1 MLDWIFEG
9 IVTWI
14 SSVVS
19 DMMDAV
25 SGLFLQALGTDMTAM
40 EEYFP
45 FVSKAFTVM
54 QYTAWALLFLITV
67 WQLFRVFGGPVTE
80 AENPWVLLGRSA
92 LFAFLIGY
100 AKPIFLLTLKI
111 ATAPYTA
118 LMDIQMT
125 AEDFTFAGIEQAL
138 QNGLTSLIATIS
150 VVGLLLLTILE
161 IALGWNYFKLLL
173 ETVERYIVVGV
184 LCYTSPLAFSMGAS
198 KATTP
203 VFRSWCR
210 MVGSQLLLLVM
221 NVWFLRGFSTSV
233 GQYIGTGGALSNG
246 NGNVFLWL
254 FCAVAFLKTAQ
265 KFDSYLAAMGLN
277 VAQTGSGM
285 GMELLMAARVITG
298 VAGGARSAGSVFRGG
313 SVATGTG
320 AAATGFAAGFANRFK
335 GNSYVR
341 DAVVDGGTRMGAGG
355 TIGFVGRAFGGMAAR
370 NGATLTGESISSV
383 ASRTPNVSG
392 SIGGDIANR
401 SLGNYMPHMKGMN
414 LSDTQIT
421 GGHISTKAIG
431 ADGKETA
438 VEMFNASQFE
448 KPDGPHAVVNAS
460 DGSQWYQMASGSG
473 AGAFYDAPVFSGSSA
488 EAAQVAAVFPDADG
502 ATLRTVG
509 DGVIEA
515 SSDGGVSRWYNSAY
529 YDEPDAPH
537 STIQASNGV
546 EWYAMQQHAETPPFE
561 AGDAADGY
569 NRAQFQ
575 SFMPGYEQPVT
586 SVDGSGRMDGHFEV
600 RHENGSGTMFY
611 DTAQY
616 APPRG
621 DYQVYEDVHGSQW
634 YAVHGEAAVE
644 RKPVYE
650 NGKPVYM
657 FTSFEMSD
665 DTGVLLGINRH
676 NNSLCIVDLFDTK
689 KNKNANLNLLGTSGA
704 GKTFTMQ
711 LLALRMRMRGIQCYI
726 IAPIKGHEFRRACN
740 RIGGQFIK
748 IAPGSPHCINIMEI
762 RHTISPEMELIDE
775 LDYSE
780 MDSLL
785 AQKIQQLMIFF
796 SLLIP
801 NMTNEEEQM
810 LDEALIRTYGKFG
823 ITHDNDSV
831 YEDRNAVP
839 PKMKTM
845 PILGDLH
852 EELQKNE
859 MTKRIAVIVSRFV
872 TGSAQSFNQQTN
884 VDLSNKYIVLDLS
897 ELKGKLLP
905 VGMMIALDYVWDK
918 IKSDRT
924 KKKAIMIDEIWQ
936 LIGAGSNRMAAEFC
950 LEIFKV
956 IRGFGGAAIS
966 ATQDLSD
973 FFGLEDGRYGRAII
987 NNSKNK
993 IILNLEPDEAE
1004 FVRDTLKLTKTEIR
1018 SITRFER
1025 GEALICSN
1033 NSKVPV
1039 IIKASKEEQEMITT
1053 DRAELEAILKE
1064 RQREVN

>member
-1 MLDWIFEG
+1 MTKDSSAKRKTGKRKPEKLSFTQDFIPIKNLEHG
-9 IVTWI
+9 IIET
-14 SSVVS
+14 
-19 DMMDAV
+19 
-25 SGLFLQALGTDMTAM
+25 T
-40 EEYFP
+40 
-45 FVSKAFTVM
+45 
-54 QYTAWALLFLITV
+54 
-67 WQLFRVFGGPVTE
+67 GG
-80 AENPWVLLGRSA
+80 RY
-92 LFAFLIGY
+92 I
-100 AKPIFLLTLKI
+100 K
-111 ATAPYTA
+111 
-118 LMDIQMT
+118 
-125 AEDFTFAGIEQAL
+125 
-138 QNGLTSLIATIS
+138 
-150 VVGLLLLTILE
+150 ILE
-161 IALGWNYFKLLL
+161 IEPINFMLRSEEEQYEIICSFASWLKISPVHLQFKSITRKADSDKHIAMLRKEMATEESEQCKKLS
-173 ETVERYIVVGV
+173 EGYIR
-184 LCYTSPLAFSMGAS
+184 LI
-198 KATTP
+198 KD
-203 VFRSWCR
+203 
-210 MVGSQLLLLVM
+210 VGSREALTRRFFLIFRYEELRRNENSDYGQICSTLLTAEQNARAYFMQCGNNILQPKDPDEATAEILYMFFNRRSCVEEPFHSRVDRIVLDTM
-221 NVWFLRGFSTSV
+221 AAKNKVIGIDPIPHIRMAHFIAPRGIDLTHRNYIIMDGLYYSFL
-233 GQYIGTGGALSNG
+233 YIKG
-246 NGNVFLWL
+246 NGYPNKVRAGWMSSLINAGEGIDVDVFLKRENRS
-254 FCAVAFLKTAQ
+254 KTID
-265 KFDSYLAAMGLN
+265 K
-277 VAQTGSGM
+277 VAQRIRLNRTKLKSM
-285 GMELLMAARVITG
+285 QDTSTDYEEL
-298 VAGGARSAGSVFRGG
+298 AGSIQ
-313 SVATGTG
+313 
-320 AAATGFAAGFANRFK
+320 AGYFIK
-335 GNSYVR
+335 QG
-341 DAVVDGGTRMGAGG
+341 
-355 TIGFVGRAFGGMAAR
+355 
-370 NGATLTGESISSV
+370 
-383 ASRTPNVSG
+383 
-392 SIGGDIANR
+392 IANYNED
-401 SLGNYMPHMKGMN
+401 LFYMSVFVTVSARTYEELMWRKQQMTDM
-414 LSDTQIT
+414 LKSMDMYVSDCSFQQ
-421 GGHISTKAIG
+421 
-431 ADGKETA
+431 E
-438 VEMFNASQFE
+438 
-448 KPDGPHAVVNAS
+448 
-460 DGSQWYQMASGSG
+460 
-473 AGAFYDAPVFSGSSA
+473 DA
-488 EAAQVAAVFPDADG
+488 
-502 ATLRTVG
+502 LRTVMPFLQISPKLEKKSKRNVLTSG
-509 DGVIEA
+509 AA
-515 SSDGGVSRWYNSAY
+515 S
-529 YDEPDAPH
+529 
-537 STIQASNGV
+537 T
-546 EWYAMQQHAETPPFE
+546 
-561 AGDAADGY
+561 
-569 NRAQFQ
+569 
-575 SFMPGYEQPVT
+575 
-586 SVDGSGRMDGHFEV
+586 
-600 RHENGSGTMFY
+600 
-611 DTAQY
+611 
-616 APPRG
+616 
-621 DYQVYEDVHGSQW
+621 
-634 YAVHGEAAVE
+634 
-644 RKPVYE
+644 
-650 NGKPVYM
+650 YM

-801 NMTNEEEQM
+801 DMTNEEEQM

-831 YEDRNAVP
+831 YADRNAVS

-1064 RQREVN
+1064 RQQEAD

>member
-1 MLDWIFEG
+1 MTKDSSAKRKTGKRKPEKLSFTQDFIPIKNLEHG
-9 IVTWI
+9 IIET
-14 SSVVS
+14 
-19 DMMDAV
+19 
-25 SGLFLQALGTDMTAM
+25 TD
-40 EEYFP
+40 
-45 FVSKAFTVM
+45 
-54 QYTAWALLFLITV
+54 
-67 WQLFRVFGGPVTE
+67 
-80 AENPWVLLGRSA
+80 GRY
-92 LFAFLIGY
+92 I
-100 AKPIFLLTLKI
+100 K
-111 ATAPYTA
+111 
-118 LMDIQMT
+118 
-125 AEDFTFAGIEQAL
+125 
-138 QNGLTSLIATIS
+138 
-150 VVGLLLLTILE
+150 ILE
-161 IALGWNYFKLLL
+161 IEPINFMLRSEEEQYEIICSFASWLKISPVHLQFKSITRKADSDKHIAMLRKEMATEESEQCKKLS
-173 ETVERYIVVGV
+173 EGYIR
-184 LCYTSPLAFSMGAS
+184 LI
-198 KATTP
+198 KD
-203 VFRSWCR
+203 
-210 MVGSQLLLLVM
+210 VGSREALTRRFFLIFRYEELRRNENSDYGQICSTLLTAEQNARAYFMQCGNNILQPKDPDEATAEILYMFFNRRSCVEEPFHSRVDRIVLDTM
-221 NVWFLRGFSTSV
+221 AAKNKVIGIDPVPHIRMAHFIAPRGIDLTHRNYIIMDGLYYSFLYIKGNGYPNKVRAGWMSSLINAGEGIDVDVFLRRENRS
-233 GQYIGTGGALSNG
+233 
-246 NGNVFLWL
+246 
-254 FCAVAFLKTAQ
+254 KTID
-265 KFDSYLAAMGLN
+265 K
-277 VAQTGSGM
+277 VAQRIRLNRTKLKSM
-285 GMELLMAARVITG
+285 QDTSTDYEEL
-298 VAGGARSAGSVFRGG
+298 AGSIQ
-313 SVATGTG
+313 
-320 AAATGFAAGFANRFK
+320 AGYFIK
-335 GNSYVR
+335 QG
-341 DAVVDGGTRMGAGG
+341 
-355 TIGFVGRAFGGMAAR
+355 
-370 NGATLTGESISSV
+370 
-383 ASRTPNVSG
+383 
-392 SIGGDIANR
+392 IANYNED
-401 SLGNYMPHMKGMN
+401 LFYMSVFVTVSARTYEELMWRKQQMTDM
-414 LSDTQIT
+414 LKSMDMYVSDCSFQQ
-421 GGHISTKAIG
+421 
-431 ADGKETA
+431 E
-438 VEMFNASQFE
+438 
-448 KPDGPHAVVNAS
+448 
-460 DGSQWYQMASGSG
+460 
-473 AGAFYDAPVFSGSSA
+473 DA
-488 EAAQVAAVFPDADG
+488 
-502 ATLRTVG
+502 LRTVMPFLQMSPKLEKKSKRNVLTSG
-509 DGVIEA
+509 AA
-515 SSDGGVSRWYNSAY
+515 S
-529 YDEPDAPH
+529 
-537 STIQASNGV
+537 T
-546 EWYAMQQHAETPPFE
+546 
-561 AGDAADGY
+561 
-569 NRAQFQ
+569 
-575 SFMPGYEQPVT
+575 
-586 SVDGSGRMDGHFEV
+586 
-600 RHENGSGTMFY
+600 
-611 DTAQY
+611 
-616 APPRG
+616 
-621 DYQVYEDVHGSQW
+621 
-634 YAVHGEAAVE
+634 
-644 RKPVYE
+644 
-650 NGKPVYM
+650 YM

-801 NMTNEEEQM
+801 DMTNEEEQM

-831 YEDRNAVP
+831 YADRNTVP

-1064 RQREVN
+1064 RQQEAD

>member
-1 MLDWIFEG
+1 MTKDSSAKRKAGKRKPEKLSFTQDFIPIKNLEHG
-9 IVTWI
+9 IIET
-14 SSVVS
+14 
-19 DMMDAV
+19 
-25 SGLFLQALGTDMTAM
+25 TD
-40 EEYFP
+40 
-45 FVSKAFTVM
+45 
-54 QYTAWALLFLITV
+54 
-67 WQLFRVFGGPVTE
+67 
-80 AENPWVLLGRSA
+80 GRY
-92 LFAFLIGY
+92 I
-100 AKPIFLLTLKI
+100 K
-111 ATAPYTA
+111 
-118 LMDIQMT
+118 
-125 AEDFTFAGIEQAL
+125 
-138 QNGLTSLIATIS
+138 
-150 VVGLLLLTILE
+150 ILE
-161 IALGWNYFKLLL
+161 IEPINFMLRSEEEQYEMICSFASWLKISPVHLQFKSITRKADSDKHIAMLRK
-173 ETVERYIVVGV
+173 ETETEESEQCKKLSEGYIR
-184 LCYTSPLAFSMGAS
+184 LI
-198 KATTP
+198 KD
-203 VFRSWCR
+203 
-210 MVGSQLLLLVM
+210 VGSREALTRRFFLIFRYEELRRNENSDYGQICSTLLTAEQNARAYFMQCGNNILQPKDPDEATAEILYMFFNRRSCVEEPFHSRVDRIVLDTM
-221 NVWFLRGFSTSV
+221 AAKNKVIGIDPIPHIRMAHFIAPRGIDLTHRNYIIMDGLYYSFLYIKGNGYPNKVRAGWMSSLINAGEGIDVDVFLRRENRS
-233 GQYIGTGGALSNG
+233 
-246 NGNVFLWL
+246 
-254 FCAVAFLKTAQ
+254 KTID
-265 KFDSYLAAMGLN
+265 K
-277 VAQTGSGM
+277 VAQRIRLNRTKLKSM
-285 GMELLMAARVITG
+285 QDTSTDYEEL
-298 VAGGARSAGSVFRGG
+298 AGSIQ
-313 SVATGTG
+313 
-320 AAATGFAAGFANRFK
+320 AGYFIK
-335 GNSYVR
+335 QG
-341 DAVVDGGTRMGAGG
+341 
-355 TIGFVGRAFGGMAAR
+355 
-370 NGATLTGESISSV
+370 
-383 ASRTPNVSG
+383 
-392 SIGGDIANR
+392 IANYNED
-401 SLGNYMPHMKGMN
+401 LFYMSVFVTVSARTYEELMWRKQQMTDM
-414 LSDTQIT
+414 LKSMDMYVSDCSFQQ
-421 GGHISTKAIG
+421 
-431 ADGKETA
+431 E
-438 VEMFNASQFE
+438 
-448 KPDGPHAVVNAS
+448 
-460 DGSQWYQMASGSG
+460 
-473 AGAFYDAPVFSGSSA
+473 DA
-488 EAAQVAAVFPDADG
+488 
-502 ATLRTVG
+502 LRTVMPFLQISPKLEKKSKRNVLTSG
-509 DGVIEA
+509 AA
-515 SSDGGVSRWYNSAY
+515 S
-529 YDEPDAPH
+529 
-537 STIQASNGV
+537 T
-546 EWYAMQQHAETPPFE
+546 
-561 AGDAADGY
+561 
-569 NRAQFQ
+569 
-575 SFMPGYEQPVT
+575 
-586 SVDGSGRMDGHFEV
+586 
-600 RHENGSGTMFY
+600 
-611 DTAQY
+611 
-616 APPRG
+616 
-621 DYQVYEDVHGSQW
+621 
-634 YAVHGEAAVE
+634 
-644 RKPVYE
+644 
-650 NGKPVYM
+650 YM

-801 NMTNEEEQM
+801 DMTNEEEQM

-950 LEIFKV
+950 LEIFKI

-1064 RQREVN
+1064 RQHEAD

>member
-1 MLDWIFEG
+1 MTKDSSAKRKAGKRKPEKLSFTQDFIPIKNLEHG
-9 IVTWI
+9 IIET
-14 SSVVS
+14 
-19 DMMDAV
+19 
-25 SGLFLQALGTDMTAM
+25 TD
-40 EEYFP
+40 
-45 FVSKAFTVM
+45 
-54 QYTAWALLFLITV
+54 
-67 WQLFRVFGGPVTE
+67 
-80 AENPWVLLGRSA
+80 GRY
-92 LFAFLIGY
+92 I
-100 AKPIFLLTLKI
+100 K
-111 ATAPYTA
+111 
-118 LMDIQMT
+118 
-125 AEDFTFAGIEQAL
+125 
-138 QNGLTSLIATIS
+138 
-150 VVGLLLLTILE
+150 ILE
-161 IALGWNYFKLLL
+161 IEPINFMLRSEEEQYEIICSFASWLKISPVHLQFKSITRKADSDKHIAMLRKETETEESEQCKKLSEGYIRLIKDVGSREALTRRFFL
-173 ETVERYIVVGV
+173 
-184 LCYTSPLAFSMGAS
+184 
-198 KATTP
+198 
-203 VFRSWCR
+203 VFRYEELRRNENSDYGQICSTLLTAEQNARAYFMQCGNNILQPKDPDEATAEILYMFFNRRSCVEEPFHSRVDRIVLDTMAAKNKVIGIDPVPHIR
-210 MVGSQLLLLVM
+210 MAHFIAPRGIDLTHRNYIIMDGLYYSFLYIKGNGYPNKVRAGWMSSLINAGEGIDVD
-221 NVWFLRGFSTSV
+221 VFLRRENRS
-233 GQYIGTGGALSNG
+233 
-246 NGNVFLWL
+246 
-254 FCAVAFLKTAQ
+254 KTID
-265 KFDSYLAAMGLN
+265 K
-277 VAQTGSGM
+277 VAQRIRLNRTKLKSM
-285 GMELLMAARVITG
+285 QDTSTDYEEL
-298 VAGGARSAGSVFRGG
+298 AGSIQ
-313 SVATGTG
+313 
-320 AAATGFAAGFANRFK
+320 AGYFIK
-335 GNSYVR
+335 QG
-341 DAVVDGGTRMGAGG
+341 
-355 TIGFVGRAFGGMAAR
+355 
-370 NGATLTGESISSV
+370 
-383 ASRTPNVSG
+383 
-392 SIGGDIANR
+392 IANYNED
-401 SLGNYMPHMKGMN
+401 LFYMSVFVTVSARTYEELMWRKQQMTDM
-414 LSDTQIT
+414 LKSMDMYVSDCSFQQ
-421 GGHISTKAIG
+421 
-431 ADGKETA
+431 E
-438 VEMFNASQFE
+438 
-448 KPDGPHAVVNAS
+448 
-460 DGSQWYQMASGSG
+460 
-473 AGAFYDAPVFSGSSA
+473 DA
-488 EAAQVAAVFPDADG
+488 
-502 ATLRTVG
+502 LRTVMPFLQISPKLEKKSKRNVLTSG
-509 DGVIEA
+509 AA
-515 SSDGGVSRWYNSAY
+515 S
-529 YDEPDAPH
+529 
-537 STIQASNGV
+537 T
-546 EWYAMQQHAETPPFE
+546 
-561 AGDAADGY
+561 
-569 NRAQFQ
+569 
-575 SFMPGYEQPVT
+575 
-586 SVDGSGRMDGHFEV
+586 
-600 RHENGSGTMFY
+600 
-611 DTAQY
+611 
-616 APPRG
+616 
-621 DYQVYEDVHGSQW
+621 
-634 YAVHGEAAVE
+634 
-644 RKPVYE
+644 
-650 NGKPVYM
+650 YM

-740 RIGGQFIK
+740 RIGGQFVK

-801 NMTNEEEQM
+801 DMTNEEEQM

-823 ITHDNDSV
+823 ITHDNDSA

-1064 RQREVN
+1064 RQQEAN

>member
-1 MLDWIFEG
+1 MTKDSSAKRKAGKRKPEKLSFTQDFIPIKNLEHG
-9 IVTWI
+9 IIET
-14 SSVVS
+14 
-19 DMMDAV
+19 
-25 SGLFLQALGTDMTAM
+25 TD
-40 EEYFP
+40 
-45 FVSKAFTVM
+45 
-54 QYTAWALLFLITV
+54 
-67 WQLFRVFGGPVTE
+67 
-80 AENPWVLLGRSA
+80 GRY
-92 LFAFLIGY
+92 I
-100 AKPIFLLTLKI
+100 K
-111 ATAPYTA
+111 
-118 LMDIQMT
+118 
-125 AEDFTFAGIEQAL
+125 
-138 QNGLTSLIATIS
+138 
-150 VVGLLLLTILE
+150 ILE
-161 IALGWNYFKLLL
+161 IEPINFMLRSEEEQYEIICSFASWLKISPVHLQFKSITRKADSDKHIAMLRKEM
-173 ETVERYIVVGV
+173 ETEESEQCKKLSEGYIR
-184 LCYTSPLAFSMGAS
+184 LI
-198 KATTP
+198 KD
-203 VFRSWCR
+203 
-210 MVGSQLLLLVM
+210 VGSREALTRRFFLIFRYEELRRNENSDYGQICSTLLTAEQNARAYFMQCGNNILQPKDPDEATAEILYMFFNRRSCVEEPFHSRVDRIVLDTM
-221 NVWFLRGFSTSV
+221 AAKNKVIGIDPIPHIRMAHFISPRGIDLTHRNYIIMDGLYYSFL
-233 GQYIGTGGALSNG
+233 YIKG
-246 NGNVFLWL
+246 NGYPNKVRAGWMSSLINAGEGIDVDVFLKRENRS
-254 FCAVAFLKTAQ
+254 KTID
-265 KFDSYLAAMGLN
+265 K
-277 VAQTGSGM
+277 VAQRIRLNRTKLKSM
-285 GMELLMAARVITG
+285 QDTSTDYEEL
-298 VAGGARSAGSVFRGG
+298 AGSIQ
-313 SVATGTG
+313 
-320 AAATGFAAGFANRFK
+320 AGYFIK
-335 GNSYVR
+335 QG
-341 DAVVDGGTRMGAGG
+341 
-355 TIGFVGRAFGGMAAR
+355 
-370 NGATLTGESISSV
+370 
-383 ASRTPNVSG
+383 
-392 SIGGDIANR
+392 IANYNED
-401 SLGNYMPHMKGMN
+401 LFYMSVFVTVSARTYEELMWRKQQMTDM
-414 LSDTQIT
+414 LKSMDMYVSDCSFQQ
-421 GGHISTKAIG
+421 
-431 ADGKETA
+431 E
-438 VEMFNASQFE
+438 
-448 KPDGPHAVVNAS
+448 
-460 DGSQWYQMASGSG
+460 
-473 AGAFYDAPVFSGSSA
+473 DA
-488 EAAQVAAVFPDADG
+488 
-502 ATLRTVG
+502 LRTVMPFLQISPKLEKKSKRNVLTSG
-509 DGVIEA
+509 AA
-515 SSDGGVSRWYNSAY
+515 S
-529 YDEPDAPH
+529 
-537 STIQASNGV
+537 T
-546 EWYAMQQHAETPPFE
+546 
-561 AGDAADGY
+561 
-569 NRAQFQ
+569 
-575 SFMPGYEQPVT
+575 
-586 SVDGSGRMDGHFEV
+586 
-600 RHENGSGTMFY
+600 
-611 DTAQY
+611 
-616 APPRG
+616 
-621 DYQVYEDVHGSQW
+621 
-634 YAVHGEAAVE
+634 
-644 RKPVYE
+644 
-650 NGKPVYM
+650 YM

-801 NMTNEEEQM
+801 DMTNEEEQM

-839 PKMKTM
+839 PKMNAM

-859 MTKRIAVIVSRFV
+859 MTKRIAIIVSRFV

-924 KKKAIMIDEIWQ
+924 KKKTIMIDEIWQ

-1064 RQREVN
+1064 RQQEAD

>member
-1 MLDWIFEG
+1 MTKDSSAKRKTGKRKPEKLSFTQDFIPIKNLEHG
-9 IVTWI
+9 IIET
-14 SSVVS
+14 
-19 DMMDAV
+19 
-25 SGLFLQALGTDMTAM
+25 TD
-40 EEYFP
+40 
-45 FVSKAFTVM
+45 
-54 QYTAWALLFLITV
+54 
-67 WQLFRVFGGPVTE
+67 
-80 AENPWVLLGRSA
+80 GRY
-92 LFAFLIGY
+92 I
-100 AKPIFLLTLKI
+100 K
-111 ATAPYTA
+111 
-118 LMDIQMT
+118 
-125 AEDFTFAGIEQAL
+125 
-138 QNGLTSLIATIS
+138 
-150 VVGLLLLTILE
+150 ILE
-161 IALGWNYFKLLL
+161 IEPINFMLRSEEEQYEIICSFASWLKISPVHLQFKSITRKADSDKHIAMLRKEMATEESEQCKKLS
-173 ETVERYIVVGV
+173 EGYIR
-184 LCYTSPLAFSMGAS
+184 LI
-198 KATTP
+198 KD
-203 VFRSWCR
+203 
-210 MVGSQLLLLVM
+210 VGSREALTRRFFLIFRYEELRRNENSDYGQICSTLLTAEQNARAYFMQCGNNILQPKDPDEATAEILYRFFNRRSCVEEPFHSRVDRIVLDTM
-221 NVWFLRGFSTSV
+221 AAKNKVIGVDPIPHIRMAHFIAPRGIDLTHRNYIIMDGLYYSFLYIKGNGYPNKVRAGWMSSLINAGEGIDVDVFLRRENRS
-233 GQYIGTGGALSNG
+233 
-246 NGNVFLWL
+246 
-254 FCAVAFLKTAQ
+254 KTID
-265 KFDSYLAAMGLN
+265 K
-277 VAQTGSGM
+277 VAQRIRLNRTKLKSM
-285 GMELLMAARVITG
+285 QDTSTDYEEL
-298 VAGGARSAGSVFRGG
+298 AGSIQ
-313 SVATGTG
+313 
-320 AAATGFAAGFANRFK
+320 AGYFIK
-335 GNSYVR
+335 QG
-341 DAVVDGGTRMGAGG
+341 
-355 TIGFVGRAFGGMAAR
+355 
-370 NGATLTGESISSV
+370 
-383 ASRTPNVSG
+383 
-392 SIGGDIANR
+392 IANYNED
-401 SLGNYMPHMKGMN
+401 LFYMSVFVTVSARTYEELMWRKQQMTDM
-414 LSDTQIT
+414 LKSMDMYVSDCSFQQ
-421 GGHISTKAIG
+421 
-431 ADGKETA
+431 E
-438 VEMFNASQFE
+438 
-448 KPDGPHAVVNAS
+448 
-460 DGSQWYQMASGSG
+460 
-473 AGAFYDAPVFSGSSA
+473 DA
-488 EAAQVAAVFPDADG
+488 
-502 ATLRTVG
+502 LRTVMPFLQISPKLEKKSKRNVLTSG
-509 DGVIEA
+509 AA
-515 SSDGGVSRWYNSAY
+515 S
-529 YDEPDAPH
+529 
-537 STIQASNGV
+537 T
-546 EWYAMQQHAETPPFE
+546 
-561 AGDAADGY
+561 
-569 NRAQFQ
+569 
-575 SFMPGYEQPVT
+575 
-586 SVDGSGRMDGHFEV
+586 
-600 RHENGSGTMFY
+600 
-611 DTAQY
+611 
-616 APPRG
+616 
-621 DYQVYEDVHGSQW
+621 
-634 YAVHGEAAVE
+634 
-644 RKPVYE
+644 
-650 NGKPVYM
+650 YM

-676 NNSLCIVDLFDTK
+676 NNSLCIIDLFDTK

-740 RIGGQFIK
+740 HIGGQFIK

-801 NMTNEEEQM
+801 DMTNEEEQM

-831 YEDRNAVP
+831 YADRNAVP

-1039 IIKASKEEQEMITT
+1039 IIRASKEEQEMITT

-1064 RQREVN
+1064 RQQEAD

>member
-1 MLDWIFEG
+1 MTKDSSAKRKAGKRKPEKLSFTQDFIPIKNLEHG
-9 IVTWI
+9 IIET
-14 SSVVS
+14 
-19 DMMDAV
+19 
-25 SGLFLQALGTDMTAM
+25 TD
-40 EEYFP
+40 
-45 FVSKAFTVM
+45 
-54 QYTAWALLFLITV
+54 
-67 WQLFRVFGGPVTE
+67 
-80 AENPWVLLGRSA
+80 GRY
-92 LFAFLIGY
+92 I
-100 AKPIFLLTLKI
+100 K
-111 ATAPYTA
+111 
-118 LMDIQMT
+118 
-125 AEDFTFAGIEQAL
+125 
-138 QNGLTSLIATIS
+138 
-150 VVGLLLLTILE
+150 ILE
-161 IALGWNYFKLLL
+161 IEPINFMLRSEEEQYEIICSFASWLKISPVHLQFKSITRKADSDKHIAMLRK
-173 ETVERYIVVGV
+173 ETETEESEQCKKLSEGYIR
-184 LCYTSPLAFSMGAS
+184 LI
-198 KATTP
+198 KD
-203 VFRSWCR
+203 
-210 MVGSQLLLLVM
+210 VGSREALTRRFFLIFRYEELRRNENSDYGQICSTLLTAEQNARAYFMQCSNNILQPKDPDEAMAEILYMFFNRRSCVEEPFHSRVDRIVLDTM
-221 NVWFLRGFSTSV
+221 AAKNKVIGIDPVPHIRMAHFIAPRGIDLTHRNYIIMDGLYYSFLYIKGNGYPNKVRAGWMSSLINAGEGIDVDVFLRRENRS
-233 GQYIGTGGALSNG
+233 
-246 NGNVFLWL
+246 
-254 FCAVAFLKTAQ
+254 KTID
-265 KFDSYLAAMGLN
+265 K
-277 VAQTGSGM
+277 VAQRIRLNRTKLKSM
-285 GMELLMAARVITG
+285 QDTSTDYEEL
-298 VAGGARSAGSVFRGG
+298 AGSIQ
-313 SVATGTG
+313 
-320 AAATGFAAGFANRFK
+320 AGYFIK
-335 GNSYVR
+335 QG
-341 DAVVDGGTRMGAGG
+341 
-355 TIGFVGRAFGGMAAR
+355 
-370 NGATLTGESISSV
+370 
-383 ASRTPNVSG
+383 
-392 SIGGDIANR
+392 IANYNED
-401 SLGNYMPHMKGMN
+401 LFYMSVFVTVSARTYEELMWRKQQMTDM
-414 LSDTQIT
+414 LKSMDMYVSDCSFQQ
-421 GGHISTKAIG
+421 
-431 ADGKETA
+431 E
-438 VEMFNASQFE
+438 
-448 KPDGPHAVVNAS
+448 
-460 DGSQWYQMASGSG
+460 
-473 AGAFYDAPVFSGSSA
+473 DA
-488 EAAQVAAVFPDADG
+488 
-502 ATLRTVG
+502 LRTVMPFLQISPKLEKKSKRNVLTSG
-509 DGVIEA
+509 AA
-515 SSDGGVSRWYNSAY
+515 S
-529 YDEPDAPH
+529 
-537 STIQASNGV
+537 T
-546 EWYAMQQHAETPPFE
+546 
-561 AGDAADGY
+561 
-569 NRAQFQ
+569 
-575 SFMPGYEQPVT
+575 
-586 SVDGSGRMDGHFEV
+586 
-600 RHENGSGTMFY
+600 
-611 DTAQY
+611 
-616 APPRG
+616 
-621 DYQVYEDVHGSQW
+621 
-634 YAVHGEAAVE
+634 
-644 RKPVYE
+644 
-650 NGKPVYM
+650 YM

-801 NMTNEEEQM
+801 DMTNEEEQM

-839 PKMKTM
+839 TKMKTM

-950 LEIFKV
+950 LEIFKI

-1064 RQREVN
+1064 RQQEAD

>member
-1 MLDWIFEG
+1 MTKDSSAKRKAGKRKPEKLSFTQDFIPIKNLEHG
-9 IVTWI
+9 IIET
-14 SSVVS
+14 
-19 DMMDAV
+19 
-25 SGLFLQALGTDMTAM
+25 TD
-40 EEYFP
+40 
-45 FVSKAFTVM
+45 
-54 QYTAWALLFLITV
+54 
-67 WQLFRVFGGPVTE
+67 
-80 AENPWVLLGRSA
+80 GRY
-92 LFAFLIGY
+92 I
-100 AKPIFLLTLKI
+100 K
-111 ATAPYTA
+111 
-118 LMDIQMT
+118 
-125 AEDFTFAGIEQAL
+125 
-138 QNGLTSLIATIS
+138 
-150 VVGLLLLTILE
+150 ILE
-161 IALGWNYFKLLL
+161 IEPINFMLRSEEEQYEIICSFASWLKISPVHLQFKSITRKADSDKHIAMLRK
-173 ETVERYIVVGV
+173 ETETEESEQCKKLSEGYIR
-184 LCYTSPLAFSMGAS
+184 LI
-198 KATTP
+198 KD
-203 VFRSWCR
+203 
-210 MVGSQLLLLVM
+210 VGSREALTRRFFLIFRYEELRRNENSDYGQICSTLLTAEQNARAYFMQCGNNILQPKDPDEATAEILYMFFNRRSCVEEPFHSRVDRIVLDTM
-221 NVWFLRGFSTSV
+221 AAKNKVIGIDPIPHIRMAHFIAPRGIDLTHRNYIIMDGLYYSFLYIKGNGYPNKVRAGWMSSLINAGEGIDVDVFLRRENRS
-233 GQYIGTGGALSNG
+233 
-246 NGNVFLWL
+246 
-254 FCAVAFLKTAQ
+254 KTID
-265 KFDSYLAAMGLN
+265 K
-277 VAQTGSGM
+277 VAQRIRLNRTKLKSMQDTSTDYEELTGS
-285 GMELLMAARVITG
+285 IQ
-298 VAGGARSAGSVFRGG
+298 AGYFIKQGIANYNEDLFYMSVFVTVSARTYEELMWRKQQMTDMLK
-313 SVATGTG
+313 SMDM
-320 AAATGFAAGFANRFK
+320 
-335 GNSYVR
+335 YVSDCSFQQE
-341 DAVVDGGTRMGAGG
+341 DA
-355 TIGFVGRAFGGMAAR
+355 
-370 NGATLTGESISSV
+370 
-383 ASRTPNVSG
+383 
-392 SIGGDIANR
+392 
-401 SLGNYMPHMKGMN
+401 
-414 LSDTQIT
+414 
-421 GGHISTKAIG
+421 
-431 ADGKETA
+431 
-438 VEMFNASQFE
+438 
-448 KPDGPHAVVNAS
+448 
-460 DGSQWYQMASGSG
+460 
-473 AGAFYDAPVFSGSSA
+473 
-488 EAAQVAAVFPDADG
+488 
-502 ATLRTVG
+502 LRTVMPFLQISPKLEKKSKRNVLTSG
-509 DGVIEA
+509 AA
-515 SSDGGVSRWYNSAY
+515 S
-529 YDEPDAPH
+529 
-537 STIQASNGV
+537 T
-546 EWYAMQQHAETPPFE
+546 
-561 AGDAADGY
+561 
-569 NRAQFQ
+569 
-575 SFMPGYEQPVT
+575 
-586 SVDGSGRMDGHFEV
+586 
-600 RHENGSGTMFY
+600 
-611 DTAQY
+611 
-616 APPRG
+616 
-621 DYQVYEDVHGSQW
+621 
-634 YAVHGEAAVE
+634 
-644 RKPVYE
+644 
-650 NGKPVYM
+650 YM

-801 NMTNEEEQM
+801 DMTNEEEQM

-859 MTKRIAVIVSRFV
+859 MTKRIAIIVSRFV

-1064 RQREVN
+1064 RQQEAD

>member
-1 MLDWIFEG
+1 MIFRYEELRRNENSDYGQICSTLLTAEQNARAYFMQCGNNILQPKDPDEATAEILYMFFNRRSCVEEPFHSRVDRIVLDTMAAKNKVIGIDPIPHIRMAHFIAPRGIDLTHRNYIIMDGLYYSFLYIKGNGYPNKVRAGWMSSLINAGEG
-9 IVTWI
+9 IDVDLFLKRENRSKTIDKVAQRIRLNRTKLKSMQDTSTDYEELAGSIQAGYFIKQGIANYNEDLFYMSVFVTVSARTYEELMWRKQQMTDMLK
-14 SSVVS
+14 SMDMYVS
-19 DMMDAV
+19 DCSFQQEDA
-25 SGLFLQALGTDMTAM
+25 
-40 EEYFP
+40 
-45 FVSKAFTVM
+45 
-54 QYTAWALLFLITV
+54 
-67 WQLFRVFGGPVTE
+67 
-80 AENPWVLLGRSA
+80 
-92 LFAFLIGY
+92 
-100 AKPIFLLTLKI
+100 
-111 ATAPYTA
+111 
-118 LMDIQMT
+118 
-125 AEDFTFAGIEQAL
+125 
-138 QNGLTSLIATIS
+138 
-150 VVGLLLLTILE
+150 
-161 IALGWNYFKLLL
+161 
-173 ETVERYIVVGV
+173 
-184 LCYTSPLAFSMGAS
+184 
-198 KATTP
+198 
-203 VFRSWCR
+203 
-210 MVGSQLLLLVM
+210 
-221 NVWFLRGFSTSV
+221 
-233 GQYIGTGGALSNG
+233 
-246 NGNVFLWL
+246 
-254 FCAVAFLKTAQ
+254 
-265 KFDSYLAAMGLN
+265 
-277 VAQTGSGM
+277 
-285 GMELLMAARVITG
+285 
-298 VAGGARSAGSVFRGG
+298 
-313 SVATGTG
+313 
-320 AAATGFAAGFANRFK
+320 
-335 GNSYVR
+335 
-341 DAVVDGGTRMGAGG
+341 
-355 TIGFVGRAFGGMAAR
+355 
-370 NGATLTGESISSV
+370 
-383 ASRTPNVSG
+383 
-392 SIGGDIANR
+392 
-401 SLGNYMPHMKGMN
+401 
-414 LSDTQIT
+414 
-421 GGHISTKAIG
+421 
-431 ADGKETA
+431 
-438 VEMFNASQFE
+438 
-448 KPDGPHAVVNAS
+448 
-460 DGSQWYQMASGSG
+460 
-473 AGAFYDAPVFSGSSA
+473 
-488 EAAQVAAVFPDADG
+488 
-502 ATLRTVG
+502 LRTVMPFLQISPKLEKKSKRNVLTSG
-509 DGVIEA
+509 AA
-515 SSDGGVSRWYNSAY
+515 S
-529 YDEPDAPH
+529 
-537 STIQASNGV
+537 T
-546 EWYAMQQHAETPPFE
+546 
-561 AGDAADGY
+561 
-569 NRAQFQ
+569 
-575 SFMPGYEQPVT
+575 
-586 SVDGSGRMDGHFEV
+586 
-600 RHENGSGTMFY
+600 
-611 DTAQY
+611 
-616 APPRG
+616 
-621 DYQVYEDVHGSQW
+621 
-634 YAVHGEAAVE
+634 
-644 RKPVYE
+644 
-650 NGKPVYM
+650 YM

-801 NMTNEEEQM
+801 DMTNEEEQM

-831 YEDRNAVP
+831 YADRNAVP

-859 MTKRIAVIVSRFV
+859 MTKLIAVIVSRFV

-1064 RQREVN
+1064 RQQEAD

>member
-1 MLDWIFEG
+1 MTKDSSAKRKAGKRKPEKLSFTQDFIPIKNLEHG
-9 IVTWI
+9 IIET
-14 SSVVS
+14 
-19 DMMDAV
+19 
-25 SGLFLQALGTDMTAM
+25 TD
-40 EEYFP
+40 
-45 FVSKAFTVM
+45 
-54 QYTAWALLFLITV
+54 
-67 WQLFRVFGGPVTE
+67 
-80 AENPWVLLGRSA
+80 GRY
-92 LFAFLIGY
+92 I
-100 AKPIFLLTLKI
+100 K
-111 ATAPYTA
+111 
-118 LMDIQMT
+118 
-125 AEDFTFAGIEQAL
+125 
-138 QNGLTSLIATIS
+138 
-150 VVGLLLLTILE
+150 ILE
-161 IALGWNYFKLLL
+161 IEPINFMLRSEEEQYEIICSFASWLKISPMHLQFKSITRKADSDKHIAMLRKEM
-173 ETVERYIVVGV
+173 ETEESEQCKKLSEGYIR
-184 LCYTSPLAFSMGAS
+184 LI
-198 KATTP
+198 KD
-203 VFRSWCR
+203 
-210 MVGSQLLLLVM
+210 VGSREALTRRFFLIFRYEELRRNENSDYGQICSTLLTAEQNALAYFMQCGNNILQPKDPDEATAEILYMFFNRRSCVEELFHSRVDRIVLDTM
-221 NVWFLRGFSTSV
+221 AAKNKVIGIDPIPHIRMAHFIAPRGIDLTHRNYIIMDGLYYSFLYIKGNGYPNKVRAGWMSSLINAGEGIDVDVFLRRENRS
-233 GQYIGTGGALSNG
+233 
-246 NGNVFLWL
+246 
-254 FCAVAFLKTAQ
+254 KTID
-265 KFDSYLAAMGLN
+265 K
-277 VAQTGSGM
+277 VAQRIRLNSTKLKSM
-285 GMELLMAARVITG
+285 QDTSTDYEEL
-298 VAGGARSAGSVFRGG
+298 AGSIQ
-313 SVATGTG
+313 
-320 AAATGFAAGFANRFK
+320 AGYFIK
-335 GNSYVR
+335 QG
-341 DAVVDGGTRMGAGG
+341 
-355 TIGFVGRAFGGMAAR
+355 
-370 NGATLTGESISSV
+370 
-383 ASRTPNVSG
+383 
-392 SIGGDIANR
+392 IANYNED
-401 SLGNYMPHMKGMN
+401 LFYMSVFVTVSARTYEELMWRKQQMTDM
-414 LSDTQIT
+414 LKSMDMYVSDCSFQQ
-421 GGHISTKAIG
+421 
-431 ADGKETA
+431 E
-438 VEMFNASQFE
+438 
-448 KPDGPHAVVNAS
+448 
-460 DGSQWYQMASGSG
+460 
-473 AGAFYDAPVFSGSSA
+473 DA
-488 EAAQVAAVFPDADG
+488 
-502 ATLRTVG
+502 LRTVMPFLQISLKLEKKSKRNVLTSG
-509 DGVIEA
+509 AA
-515 SSDGGVSRWYNSAY
+515 S
-529 YDEPDAPH
+529 
-537 STIQASNGV
+537 T
-546 EWYAMQQHAETPPFE
+546 
-561 AGDAADGY
+561 
-569 NRAQFQ
+569 
-575 SFMPGYEQPVT
+575 
-586 SVDGSGRMDGHFEV
+586 
-600 RHENGSGTMFY
+600 
-611 DTAQY
+611 
-616 APPRG
+616 
-621 DYQVYEDVHGSQW
+621 
-634 YAVHGEAAVE
+634 
-644 RKPVYE
+644 
-650 NGKPVYM
+650 YM

-801 NMTNEEEQM
+801 DMTNEEEQM

-839 PKMKTM
+839 PKMKAM

-859 MTKRIAVIVSRFV
+859 MTKRIAIIVSRFV

-1064 RQREVN
+1064 RQQEAD

>member
-1 MLDWIFEG
+1 MTKDSSAKRKAGKRKPEKLSFTQDFIPIKNLEHG
-9 IVTWI
+9 IIET
-14 SSVVS
+14 
-19 DMMDAV
+19 
-25 SGLFLQALGTDMTAM
+25 TD
-40 EEYFP
+40 
-45 FVSKAFTVM
+45 
-54 QYTAWALLFLITV
+54 
-67 WQLFRVFGGPVTE
+67 
-80 AENPWVLLGRSA
+80 GRY
-92 LFAFLIGY
+92 I
-100 AKPIFLLTLKI
+100 K
-111 ATAPYTA
+111 
-118 LMDIQMT
+118 
-125 AEDFTFAGIEQAL
+125 
-138 QNGLTSLIATIS
+138 
-150 VVGLLLLTILE
+150 ILE
-161 IALGWNYFKLLL
+161 IEPINFMLRSEEEQYEIICSFASWLKISPVHLQFKSITRKADSDKHIAMLRK
-173 ETVERYIVVGV
+173 ETETEESEQCKKLSEGYIR
-184 LCYTSPLAFSMGAS
+184 LI
-198 KATTP
+198 KD
-203 VFRSWCR
+203 
-210 MVGSQLLLLVM
+210 VGSREALTRRFFLIFRYEELRRNENSDYGQICSTLLTAEQNARAYFMQCGNNILQPKDPDEATAEILYMFFNRRSCIEEPFHSRVDRIVLDTM
-221 NVWFLRGFSTSV
+221 AAKNKVIGIDPIPHIRMAHFIAPRGIDLTHRNYIIMDGLYYSFLYIKGNGYPNKVRAGWMSSLINAGEGIDVDVFLRRENRS
-233 GQYIGTGGALSNG
+233 
-246 NGNVFLWL
+246 
-254 FCAVAFLKTAQ
+254 KTID
-265 KFDSYLAAMGLN
+265 K
-277 VAQTGSGM
+277 VAQRIRLNRTKLKSM
-285 GMELLMAARVITG
+285 QDTSTDYEEL
-298 VAGGARSAGSVFRGG
+298 AGSIQ
-313 SVATGTG
+313 
-320 AAATGFAAGFANRFK
+320 AGYFIK
-335 GNSYVR
+335 QG
-341 DAVVDGGTRMGAGG
+341 
-355 TIGFVGRAFGGMAAR
+355 
-370 NGATLTGESISSV
+370 
-383 ASRTPNVSG
+383 
-392 SIGGDIANR
+392 IANYNED
-401 SLGNYMPHMKGMN
+401 LFYMSVFVTVSARTYEELMWRKQQMTDM
-414 LSDTQIT
+414 LKSMDMYVSDCSFQQ
-421 GGHISTKAIG
+421 
-431 ADGKETA
+431 E
-438 VEMFNASQFE
+438 
-448 KPDGPHAVVNAS
+448 
-460 DGSQWYQMASGSG
+460 
-473 AGAFYDAPVFSGSSA
+473 DA
-488 EAAQVAAVFPDADG
+488 
-502 ATLRTVG
+502 LRTVMPFLQISPKLEKKSKRNVLTSG
-509 DGVIEA
+509 AA
-515 SSDGGVSRWYNSAY
+515 S
-529 YDEPDAPH
+529 
-537 STIQASNGV
+537 T
-546 EWYAMQQHAETPPFE
+546 
-561 AGDAADGY
+561 
-569 NRAQFQ
+569 
-575 SFMPGYEQPVT
+575 
-586 SVDGSGRMDGHFEV
+586 
-600 RHENGSGTMFY
+600 
-611 DTAQY
+611 
-616 APPRG
+616 
-621 DYQVYEDVHGSQW
+621 
-634 YAVHGEAAVE
+634 
-644 RKPVYE
+644 
-650 NGKPVYM
+650 YM

-801 NMTNEEEQM
+801 DMTNEEEQM

-950 LEIFKV
+950 LEIFKI

-1004 FVRDTLKLTKTEIR
+1004 FVRDTLKLTKTGIR

-1064 RQREVN
+1064 RQQEAD

>member
-1 MLDWIFEG
+1 MTKDSSAKRKAGKRKPEKLSFTQDFIPIKNLEHG
-9 IVTWI
+9 II
-14 SSVVS
+14 E
-19 DMMDAV
+19 M
-25 SGLFLQALGTDMTAM
+25 TD
-40 EEYFP
+40 
-45 FVSKAFTVM
+45 
-54 QYTAWALLFLITV
+54 
-67 WQLFRVFGGPVTE
+67 
-80 AENPWVLLGRSA
+80 GRY
-92 LFAFLIGY
+92 I
-100 AKPIFLLTLKI
+100 K
-111 ATAPYTA
+111 
-118 LMDIQMT
+118 
-125 AEDFTFAGIEQAL
+125 
-138 QNGLTSLIATIS
+138 
-150 VVGLLLLTILE
+150 ILE
-161 IALGWNYFKLLL
+161 IEPINFMLRSEEEQYEIICSFASWLKISPVHLQFKSITRKADSDKHIAMLRKEM
-173 ETVERYIVVGV
+173 ETEESEQCKKLSEGYIR
-184 LCYTSPLAFSMGAS
+184 LI
-198 KATTP
+198 KD
-203 VFRSWCR
+203 
-210 MVGSQLLLLVM
+210 VGSREALTRRFFLIFRYEELRRNENSDYGQICSTLLTAEQNARAYFMQCGNNILQPKDPDEATAEILYMFFNRRSCVEEPFHSRVDRIVLDTM
-221 NVWFLRGFSTSV
+221 AAKNKVIGIDPIPHIRMAHFIAPRGIDLTYRNYIIMDGLYYSFLYIKGNGYPNKVRAGWMSSLINAGEGIDVDVFLRRENRS
-233 GQYIGTGGALSNG
+233 
-246 NGNVFLWL
+246 
-254 FCAVAFLKTAQ
+254 KTID
-265 KFDSYLAAMGLN
+265 K
-277 VAQTGSGM
+277 VAQRIRLNRTKLKSM
-285 GMELLMAARVITG
+285 QDTSTDYEEL
-298 VAGGARSAGSVFRGG
+298 AGSIQ
-313 SVATGTG
+313 
-320 AAATGFAAGFANRFK
+320 AGYFIK
-335 GNSYVR
+335 QG
-341 DAVVDGGTRMGAGG
+341 
-355 TIGFVGRAFGGMAAR
+355 
-370 NGATLTGESISSV
+370 
-383 ASRTPNVSG
+383 
-392 SIGGDIANR
+392 IANYNED
-401 SLGNYMPHMKGMN
+401 LFYMSVFVTVSARTYEELMWRKQQMTDM
-414 LSDTQIT
+414 LKSMDMYVSDCSFQQ
-421 GGHISTKAIG
+421 
-431 ADGKETA
+431 E
-438 VEMFNASQFE
+438 
-448 KPDGPHAVVNAS
+448 
-460 DGSQWYQMASGSG
+460 
-473 AGAFYDAPVFSGSSA
+473 DA
-488 EAAQVAAVFPDADG
+488 
-502 ATLRTVG
+502 LRTVMPFLQISPKLEKKSKRNVLTSG
-509 DGVIEA
+509 AA
-515 SSDGGVSRWYNSAY
+515 S
-529 YDEPDAPH
+529 
-537 STIQASNGV
+537 T
-546 EWYAMQQHAETPPFE
+546 
-561 AGDAADGY
+561 
-569 NRAQFQ
+569 
-575 SFMPGYEQPVT
+575 
-586 SVDGSGRMDGHFEV
+586 
-600 RHENGSGTMFY
+600 
-611 DTAQY
+611 
-616 APPRG
+616 
-621 DYQVYEDVHGSQW
+621 
-634 YAVHGEAAVE
+634 
-644 RKPVYE
+644 
-650 NGKPVYM
+650 YM

-801 NMTNEEEQM
+801 DMTNEEEQM

-823 ITHDNDSV
+823 ITHDNDLV

-1064 RQREVN
+1064 RQQEAN

>member
-1 MLDWIFEG
+1 MTKDSSAKRKTGKRKPEKLSFTQDFIPIKNLEHG
-9 IVTWI
+9 IIET
-14 SSVVS
+14 
-19 DMMDAV
+19 
-25 SGLFLQALGTDMTAM
+25 TD
-40 EEYFP
+40 
-45 FVSKAFTVM
+45 
-54 QYTAWALLFLITV
+54 
-67 WQLFRVFGGPVTE
+67 
-80 AENPWVLLGRSA
+80 GRY
-92 LFAFLIGY
+92 I
-100 AKPIFLLTLKI
+100 K
-111 ATAPYTA
+111 
-118 LMDIQMT
+118 
-125 AEDFTFAGIEQAL
+125 
-138 QNGLTSLIATIS
+138 
-150 VVGLLLLTILE
+150 ILE
-161 IALGWNYFKLLL
+161 IEPINFMLRSEEEQYEIICSFASWLKISPVHLQFKSITRKADSDKHIAMLRKEMATEESEQCKKLS
-173 ETVERYIVVGV
+173 EGYIR
-184 LCYTSPLAFSMGAS
+184 LI
-198 KATTP
+198 KD
-203 VFRSWCR
+203 
-210 MVGSQLLLLVM
+210 VGSREALTRRFFLIFRYEELRRNENSDYGQICSTLLTAEQNARAYFMQCGNNILQPKDPDEATAEILYMFFNRRSCVEEPFHSRVDRIVLDTM
-221 NVWFLRGFSTSV
+221 AAKNKVIGIDPIPHIRMAHFIAPRGIDLTHRNYIIMDGLYYSFLYIKENGYPNKVRAGWMSSLINAGEGIDVDVFLRRENRS
-233 GQYIGTGGALSNG
+233 
-246 NGNVFLWL
+246 
-254 FCAVAFLKTAQ
+254 KTID
-265 KFDSYLAAMGLN
+265 K
-277 VAQTGSGM
+277 VAQRIRLNRTKLKSM
-285 GMELLMAARVITG
+285 QDTSTDYEEL
-298 VAGGARSAGSVFRGG
+298 AGSIQ
-313 SVATGTG
+313 
-320 AAATGFAAGFANRFK
+320 AGYFIK
-335 GNSYVR
+335 QG
-341 DAVVDGGTRMGAGG
+341 
-355 TIGFVGRAFGGMAAR
+355 
-370 NGATLTGESISSV
+370 
-383 ASRTPNVSG
+383 
-392 SIGGDIANR
+392 IANYNED
-401 SLGNYMPHMKGMN
+401 LFYMSVFVTVSARTYEELMWRKQQMTDM
-414 LSDTQIT
+414 LKSMDMYVSDCSFQQ
-421 GGHISTKAIG
+421 K
-431 ADGKETA
+431 
-438 VEMFNASQFE
+438 
-448 KPDGPHAVVNAS
+448 
-460 DGSQWYQMASGSG
+460 
-473 AGAFYDAPVFSGSSA
+473 DA
-488 EAAQVAAVFPDADG
+488 
-502 ATLRTVG
+502 LRTVMPFLQISPKLEKKSKRNVLTSG
-509 DGVIEA
+509 AA
-515 SSDGGVSRWYNSAY
+515 S
-529 YDEPDAPH
+529 
-537 STIQASNGV
+537 T
-546 EWYAMQQHAETPPFE
+546 
-561 AGDAADGY
+561 
-569 NRAQFQ
+569 
-575 SFMPGYEQPVT
+575 
-586 SVDGSGRMDGHFEV
+586 
-600 RHENGSGTMFY
+600 
-611 DTAQY
+611 
-616 APPRG
+616 
-621 DYQVYEDVHGSQW
+621 
-634 YAVHGEAAVE
+634 
-644 RKPVYE
+644 
-650 NGKPVYM
+650 YM

-762 RHTISPEMELIDE
+762 RHTITPEMELIDE

-801 NMTNEEEQM
+801 DMTNEEEQM

-831 YEDRNAVP
+831 YADRNAVP

-1064 RQREVN
+1064 RQQEAD

>member
-1 MLDWIFEG
+1 MTKDSSAKRKAGKRKPEKLSFTQDFIPIKNLEHG
-9 IVTWI
+9 IIET
-14 SSVVS
+14 
-19 DMMDAV
+19 
-25 SGLFLQALGTDMTAM
+25 TD
-40 EEYFP
+40 
-45 FVSKAFTVM
+45 
-54 QYTAWALLFLITV
+54 
-67 WQLFRVFGGPVTE
+67 
-80 AENPWVLLGRSA
+80 GRY
-92 LFAFLIGY
+92 I
-100 AKPIFLLTLKI
+100 K
-111 ATAPYTA
+111 
-118 LMDIQMT
+118 
-125 AEDFTFAGIEQAL
+125 
-138 QNGLTSLIATIS
+138 
-150 VVGLLLLTILE
+150 ILE
-161 IALGWNYFKLLL
+161 IEPINFMLRSEEEQYEIICSFASWLKISPVHLQFKSITRKADSDKHIAMLRKEM
-173 ETVERYIVVGV
+173 ETEESEQCKKLSEGYIR
-184 LCYTSPLAFSMGAS
+184 LI
-198 KATTP
+198 KD
-203 VFRSWCR
+203 
-210 MVGSQLLLLVM
+210 VGSREALTRRFFLIFRYEELRRNENSDYGQICSTLLTAEQNARAYFMQCGNNILQPKDPDEATAEILYMFFNRRSCVEEPFHSRVDRIVLDTM
-221 NVWFLRGFSTSV
+221 AAKNKVIGIDPIPHIRMAHFIAPRGIDLTHRNYIIMDGLYYSFLYIKGNGYPNKVRAGWMSSLINAGEGIDVDVFLRRENRS
-233 GQYIGTGGALSNG
+233 
-246 NGNVFLWL
+246 
-254 FCAVAFLKTAQ
+254 KTID
-265 KFDSYLAAMGLN
+265 K
-277 VAQTGSGM
+277 VAQRIRLNRTKLKSM
-285 GMELLMAARVITG
+285 QDTSTDYEEL
-298 VAGGARSAGSVFRGG
+298 AGSIQ
-313 SVATGTG
+313 
-320 AAATGFAAGFANRFK
+320 AGYFIK
-335 GNSYVR
+335 QG
-341 DAVVDGGTRMGAGG
+341 
-355 TIGFVGRAFGGMAAR
+355 
-370 NGATLTGESISSV
+370 
-383 ASRTPNVSG
+383 
-392 SIGGDIANR
+392 IANYNED
-401 SLGNYMPHMKGMN
+401 LFYMSVFVTVSARTYEELMWRKQQMTDM
-414 LSDTQIT
+414 LKSMDMYVSDCSFQQ
-421 GGHISTKAIG
+421 
-431 ADGKETA
+431 E
-438 VEMFNASQFE
+438 
-448 KPDGPHAVVNAS
+448 
-460 DGSQWYQMASGSG
+460 
-473 AGAFYDAPVFSGSSA
+473 DA
-488 EAAQVAAVFPDADG
+488 
-502 ATLRTVG
+502 LRTVMPFLQISPKLEKKSKRNVLTSG
-509 DGVIEA
+509 AA
-515 SSDGGVSRWYNSAY
+515 S
-529 YDEPDAPH
+529 
-537 STIQASNGV
+537 T
-546 EWYAMQQHAETPPFE
+546 
-561 AGDAADGY
+561 
-569 NRAQFQ
+569 
-575 SFMPGYEQPVT
+575 
-586 SVDGSGRMDGHFEV
+586 
-600 RHENGSGTMFY
+600 
-611 DTAQY
+611 
-616 APPRG
+616 
-621 DYQVYEDVHGSQW
+621 
-634 YAVHGEAAVE
+634 
-644 RKPVYE
+644 
-650 NGKPVYM
+650 YM

-775 LDYSE
+775 LNYSE

-801 NMTNEEEQM
+801 DMTNEEEQM

-1064 RQREVN
+1064 RQQAAN

>member
-1 MLDWIFEG
+1 MTKDSSAKRKAEKRKPEKLSFTQDFIPIKNLEHG
-9 IVTWI
+9 IIET
-14 SSVVS
+14 
-19 DMMDAV
+19 
-25 SGLFLQALGTDMTAM
+25 TD
-40 EEYFP
+40 
-45 FVSKAFTVM
+45 
-54 QYTAWALLFLITV
+54 
-67 WQLFRVFGGPVTE
+67 
-80 AENPWVLLGRSA
+80 GRY
-92 LFAFLIGY
+92 I
-100 AKPIFLLTLKI
+100 K
-111 ATAPYTA
+111 
-118 LMDIQMT
+118 
-125 AEDFTFAGIEQAL
+125 
-138 QNGLTSLIATIS
+138 
-150 VVGLLLLTILE
+150 ILE
-161 IALGWNYFKLLL
+161 IEPINFMLRSEEEQYEIICSFASWLKISPVHLQFKSITRKADSDKHIAMLRKEM
-173 ETVERYIVVGV
+173 ETEESEQCKKLSEGYIR
-184 LCYTSPLAFSMGAS
+184 LI
-198 KATTP
+198 KD
-203 VFRSWCR
+203 
-210 MVGSQLLLLVM
+210 VGSREALTRRFFLIFRYEELRRNENSDYGQICSTLLTAEQNARAYFMQCGNNILQPKDPDEATAEILYMFFNRRSCVEEPFHSRVDRIVLDTM
-221 NVWFLRGFSTSV
+221 AAKNKVIGIDPIPHIRMAHFIAPRGIDLTHRNYIIMDGLYYSFLYIKGNGYPNKVRAGWMSSLINAGEGIDVDVFLRRENRS
-233 GQYIGTGGALSNG
+233 
-246 NGNVFLWL
+246 
-254 FCAVAFLKTAQ
+254 KTID
-265 KFDSYLAAMGLN
+265 K
-277 VAQTGSGM
+277 VAQRIRLNRTKLKSM
-285 GMELLMAARVITG
+285 QDTSTDYEEL
-298 VAGGARSAGSVFRGG
+298 AGSIQAGYFIKQGIANYNEDLFYMSVFVTVSARTYEELMWRKQQMTDMLKSMDMYVSDCSFQQEDALR
-313 SVATGTG
+313 SVMPFLQISPKLEKKSKRNVLTSG
-320 AAATGFAAGFANRFK
+320 AA
-335 GNSYVR
+335 
-341 DAVVDGGTRMGAGG
+341 
-355 TIGFVGRAFGGMAAR
+355 
-370 NGATLTGESISSV
+370 
-383 ASRTPNVSG
+383 
-392 SIGGDIANR
+392 
-401 SLGNYMPHMKGMN
+401 
-414 LSDTQIT
+414 
-421 GGHISTKAIG
+421 ST
-431 ADGKETA
+431 
-438 VEMFNASQFE
+438 
-448 KPDGPHAVVNAS
+448 
-460 DGSQWYQMASGSG
+460 
-473 AGAFYDAPVFSGSSA
+473 
-488 EAAQVAAVFPDADG
+488 
-502 ATLRTVG
+502 
-509 DGVIEA
+509 
-515 SSDGGVSRWYNSAY
+515 
-529 YDEPDAPH
+529 
-537 STIQASNGV
+537 
-546 EWYAMQQHAETPPFE
+546 
-561 AGDAADGY
+561 
-569 NRAQFQ
+569 
-575 SFMPGYEQPVT
+575 
-586 SVDGSGRMDGHFEV
+586 
-600 RHENGSGTMFY
+600 
-611 DTAQY
+611 
-616 APPRG
+616 
-621 DYQVYEDVHGSQW
+621 
-634 YAVHGEAAVE
+634 
-644 RKPVYE
+644 
-650 NGKPVYM
+650 YM

-801 NMTNEEEQM
+801 DMTNEEEQM

-831 YEDRNAVP
+831 YADRNAVP

-1064 RQREVN
+1064 RQQEAD

>member
-1 MLDWIFEG
+1 MTKDSSAKRKTGKRKPEKLSFTQDFIPIKNLEHG
-9 IVTWI
+9 IIET
-14 SSVVS
+14 
-19 DMMDAV
+19 
-25 SGLFLQALGTDMTAM
+25 T
-40 EEYFP
+40 
-45 FVSKAFTVM
+45 
-54 QYTAWALLFLITV
+54 
-67 WQLFRVFGGPVTE
+67 GG
-80 AENPWVLLGRSA
+80 RY
-92 LFAFLIGY
+92 I
-100 AKPIFLLTLKI
+100 K
-111 ATAPYTA
+111 
-118 LMDIQMT
+118 
-125 AEDFTFAGIEQAL
+125 
-138 QNGLTSLIATIS
+138 
-150 VVGLLLLTILE
+150 ILE
-161 IALGWNYFKLLL
+161 IEPINFMLRSEEEQYEIICSFASWLKISPVHLQFKSITRKADSDKHIAMLRKEMATEESEQCKKLS
-173 ETVERYIVVGV
+173 EGYIR
-184 LCYTSPLAFSMGAS
+184 LI
-198 KATTP
+198 KD
-203 VFRSWCR
+203 
-210 MVGSQLLLLVM
+210 VGSREALTRRFFLIFRYEELRRNENSDYGQICSTLLTAEQNARAYFMQCGNNILQPKDPDEATAEILYMFFNRRSCVEEPFHSRVDRIVLDTM
-221 NVWFLRGFSTSV
+221 AAKNKVIGIDPIPHIRMAHFIAPRGIDLTHRNYIIMDGLYYSFLYIKGNGYPNKVRAGWMSSLINAGEGIDVDVFLRRENRS
-233 GQYIGTGGALSNG
+233 
-246 NGNVFLWL
+246 
-254 FCAVAFLKTAQ
+254 KTID
-265 KFDSYLAAMGLN
+265 K
-277 VAQTGSGM
+277 VAQRIRLNRTKLKSM
-285 GMELLMAARVITG
+285 QDTSTDYEEL
-298 VAGGARSAGSVFRGG
+298 AGSIQ
-313 SVATGTG
+313 
-320 AAATGFAAGFANRFK
+320 AGYFIK
-335 GNSYVR
+335 QG
-341 DAVVDGGTRMGAGG
+341 
-355 TIGFVGRAFGGMAAR
+355 
-370 NGATLTGESISSV
+370 
-383 ASRTPNVSG
+383 
-392 SIGGDIANR
+392 IANYNED
-401 SLGNYMPHMKGMN
+401 LFYMSVFVTVSARTYEELMWRKQQMTDM
-414 LSDTQIT
+414 LKSMDMYVSDCSFQQ
-421 GGHISTKAIG
+421 
-431 ADGKETA
+431 E
-438 VEMFNASQFE
+438 
-448 KPDGPHAVVNAS
+448 
-460 DGSQWYQMASGSG
+460 
-473 AGAFYDAPVFSGSSA
+473 DA
-488 EAAQVAAVFPDADG
+488 
-502 ATLRTVG
+502 LRTVMPFLQISPKLEKKSKRNVLTS
-509 DGVIEA
+509 GVA
-515 SSDGGVSRWYNSAY
+515 S
-529 YDEPDAPH
+529 
-537 STIQASNGV
+537 T
-546 EWYAMQQHAETPPFE
+546 
-561 AGDAADGY
+561 
-569 NRAQFQ
+569 
-575 SFMPGYEQPVT
+575 
-586 SVDGSGRMDGHFEV
+586 
-600 RHENGSGTMFY
+600 
-611 DTAQY
+611 
-616 APPRG
+616 
-621 DYQVYEDVHGSQW
+621 
-634 YAVHGEAAVE
+634 
-644 RKPVYE
+644 
-650 NGKPVYM
+650 YM

-801 NMTNEEEQM
+801 DMTNEEEQM
-810 LDEALIRTYGKFG
+810 LDEALIRTYGRFG

-831 YEDRNAVP
+831 YADRNAVP

-1064 RQREVN
+1064 RQQEAD